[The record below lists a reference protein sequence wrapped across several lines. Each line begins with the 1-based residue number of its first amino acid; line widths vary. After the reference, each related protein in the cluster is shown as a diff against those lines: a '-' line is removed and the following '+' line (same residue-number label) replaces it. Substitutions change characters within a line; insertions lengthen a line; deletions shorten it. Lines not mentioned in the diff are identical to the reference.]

1 MNLSRLPYRPPCM
14 YSNLVFFLKDP
25 CANPSAYVQLS
36 WCPDRVLGRN
46 KETWLWH
53 IRYQHSRTSLCM
65 LQTVPWSLDC
75 SYLHTAIFLY
85 EIGQCRMVSLV
96 VGEETPCHMPAI
108 SVLIFIRQGAYFQWL
123 VVTMSFS
130 KGFAGS
136 EEWPLSCLWG
146 HQAFLCILPF
156 FLLHFLLAQLGQY
169 ETLWRCSFW
178 RRQSQQVFFDKP
190 TVCATQRL
198 CLPRGVI
205 PITRACASYVI
216 LMYLHTYIPV
226 LQWED
231 ATRNFS
237 GVWAELPPL
246 LWSRWGP

>member
-1 MNLSRLPYRPPCM
+1 
-14 YSNLVFFLKDP
+14 
-25 CANPSAYVQLS
+25 
-36 WCPDRVLGRN
+36 
-46 KETWLWH
+46 
-53 IRYQHSRTSLCM
+53 
-65 LQTVPWSLDC
+65 
-75 SYLHTAIFLY
+75 
-85 EIGQCRMVSLV
+85 
-96 VGEETPCHMPAI
+96 MPAI

-123 VVTMSFS
+123 VVTMNFS

-146 HQAFLCILPF
+146 RQAFLCILPF

-237 GVWAELPPL
+237 GVWAELPFCVRPFDPFLWWDLQLTCNIWEFIFITQPTNCLAQFQL
-246 LWSRWGP
+246 LLVINLFPHISHEIRLREVVFTLIFSSGRLLLPYHFFVDALRHTGVAYHYNQRACLLFFLTSQSLISSS